1 MLSWMLNASEHHFV
15 LAFESVMSKSFCA
28 PLWILVWG
36 LLMCGQKKKE
46 TQNYVSGISH
56 TGAFPEVQCSG
67 RERGKWSLQWHFD
80 LDSVSMDKAP
90 DNSLGAVQCIQIS

>member
-1 MLSWMLNASEHHFV
+1 MLNASEHHFV

-28 PLWILVWG
+28 PLWILVLG
-36 LLMCGQKKKE
+36 LLMSGQKKKE

-67 RERGKWSLQWHFD
+67 WERGK
-80 LDSVSMDKAP
+80 
-90 DNSLGAVQCIQIS
+90 